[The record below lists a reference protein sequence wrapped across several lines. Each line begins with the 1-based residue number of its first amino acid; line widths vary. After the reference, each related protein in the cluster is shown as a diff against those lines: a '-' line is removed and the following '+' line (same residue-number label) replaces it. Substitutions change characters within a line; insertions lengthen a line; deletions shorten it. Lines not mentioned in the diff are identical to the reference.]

1 MSLAKIFS
9 YIGLGIVG
17 ALIICVIVLACVPT
31 KIMPT
36 VKQPDQI
43 IVYNG
48 DTDYY
53 IANKDSSDETQK
65 NNYDKILNAFNSSGN
80 YSILNTI
87 FLGVAGSKFQ
97 INYVGSGSSESKT
110 VSTLKSEYE
119 YVVELTFNEPYILTD
134 AYGNEYTANSPNAN
148 PTNIKI
154 ASIAMGISNTGAQET
169 VIYAYSE
176 SGSNYWTYVTF
187 VNTSNL
193 YNVCED
199 IEGYHA

>member
-1 MSLAKIFS
+1 MKH
-9 YIGLGIVG
+9 
-17 ALIICVIVLACVPT
+17 
-31 KIMPT
+31 K
-36 VKQPDQI
+36 
-43 IVYNG
+43 
-48 DTDYY
+48 
-53 IANKDSSDETQK
+53 K
-65 NNYDKILNAFNSSGN
+65 NNYDKILNAFNSSGS

-87 FLGVAGSKFQ
+87 FLGVVGSKFE
-97 INYVGSGSSESKT
+97 INYVGSGSSENKP

-134 AYGNEYTANSPNAN
+134 AYGNEYTPNAN
-148 PTNIKI
+148 PTNNKI